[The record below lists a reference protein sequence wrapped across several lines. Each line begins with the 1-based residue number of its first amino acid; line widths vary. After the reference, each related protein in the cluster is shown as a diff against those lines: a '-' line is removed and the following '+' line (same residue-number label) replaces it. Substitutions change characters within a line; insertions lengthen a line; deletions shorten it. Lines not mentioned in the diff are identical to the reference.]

1 MLPLRDPP
9 EENGAG
15 GSSQTIRDKSGQ
27 EARSFKMTEPTKILK
42 IRPPAA
48 IHLFFGHNQGVQ
60 QERGEEQVKS
70 VQKNSFI

>member
-1 MLPLRDPP
+1 MAQAEVLKPF
-9 EENGAG
+9 ETN
-15 GSSQTIRDKSGQ
+15 Q